1 MVLVGV
7 EMRCSAAGCFP
18 TFTGAYPYMSPTEH
32 ASYDCFGFLCVTV
45 GSFPYNMKG
54 FDVTVVI
61 WC

>member
-1 MVLVGV
+1 
-7 EMRCSAAGCFP
+7 MRCSAAGCFP
-18 TFTGAYPYMSPTEH
+18 TFTGAYPYISPTEY